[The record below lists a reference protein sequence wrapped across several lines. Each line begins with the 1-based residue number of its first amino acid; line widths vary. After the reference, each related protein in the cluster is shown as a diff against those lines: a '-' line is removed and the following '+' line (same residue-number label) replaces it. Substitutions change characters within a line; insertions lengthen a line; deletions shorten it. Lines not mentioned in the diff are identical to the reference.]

1 MRVENIHWPTCVL
14 IHSVIHSFSH
24 SAESSHSS
32 NAFFRRSVVRLGL
45 VYSLAFSFVSVP
57 PPHPTPPPAPG
68 RALHEG
74 RDRVWSTHPAPP
86 VPRTALVL
94 ANGWLDAF

>member
-57 PPHPTPPPAPG
+57 PTPPHPTPCPGSGAP
-68 RALHEG
+68 
-74 RDRVWSTHPAPP
+74 
-86 VPRTALVL
+86 
-94 ANGWLDAF
+94 